1 MFLKEIERATPL
13 PEPSTGIVHLFAF
26 APEKTEHL
34 MRFTQEVMRGEG
46 ELPIGLREL
55 IAARTSKANAC
66 PF

>member
-1 MFLKEIERATPL
+1 MFLPEIEQATPL
-13 PEPSTGIVHLFAF
+13 IPGATGIMHLFAF
-26 APEKTEHL
+26 APRMTEHL

-46 ELPIGLREL
+46 ELPVGLREL

>member
-1 MFLKEIERATPL
+1 MFL
-13 PEPSTGIVHLFAF
+13 PEVEQTTRLAPGATGIMHLFAF
-26 APEKTEHL
+26 APQMTEHL

-46 ELPIGLREL
+46 ELPVGLREL